1 MNREAQPPGTL
12 KVSPGQN
19 RDCIA
24 WVPANMNLKEK
35 VELK

>member
-1 MNREAQPPGTL
+1 MNWEPQPPGTL

-24 WVPANMNLKEK
+24 FPPYMKLKEK